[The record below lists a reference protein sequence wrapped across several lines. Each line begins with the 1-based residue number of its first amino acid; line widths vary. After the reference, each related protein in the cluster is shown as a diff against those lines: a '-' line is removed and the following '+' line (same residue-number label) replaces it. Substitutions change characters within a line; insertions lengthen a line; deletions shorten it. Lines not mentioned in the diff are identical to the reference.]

1 LKSTTSR
8 SSEHNVASFDPVNL
22 PVDAVAGES
31 ALEAARLNA
40 DWLRQRF
47 ADPPRWEPEHSGDQ
61 MARWPSPRT
70 LPAGLG
76 ADPARAARRADGAAD
91 PAYRPPEGSRG
102 PDQLPRRP
110 REDYDGSAIDTALRE
125 TEEEIGLARQHVE
138 VSARC
143 RITSPAPVIAS
154 RRWPA

>member
-61 MARWPSPRT
+61 MARWPSQGRFRLASVLIP
-70 LPAGLG
+70 LV
-76 ADPARAARRADGAAD
+76 
-91 PAYRPPEGSRG
+91 
-102 PDQLPRRP
+102 
-110 REDYDGSAIDTALRE
+110 LRE
-125 TEEEIGLARQHVE
+125 GLTVLLTQRTAHLKDHAGQISFPGGRAKTMTARPSTPPCARPKKKSAWRASTSKS
-138 VSARC
+138 SARC